1 MYWYV
6 LVGNGTH
13 ILALLKNSTEA
24 ICFAEMGRKWYV
36 LICVDTGFRGSHRD
50 AAMPPPSADM
60 EDGDPHPRP
69 VDEEFFDCRPDAADM
84 EEAIG
89 KFMEGME
96 KQERTG
102 FAALHKLLQGLPVP
116 VLKTAGCM
124 TQAEASE
131 GGFLRD
137 LDEDEKKWFT
147 PSELLLYKV
156 AVEHRYITVHNGT
169 ALYVLVHTSTY

>member
-1 MYWYV
+1 
-6 LVGNGTH
+6 
-13 ILALLKNSTEA
+13 
-24 ICFAEMGRKWYV
+24 
-36 LICVDTGFRGSHRD
+36 
-50 AAMPPPSADM
+50 MPPPSADHASM
-60 EDGDPHPRP
+60 EDGDPHPCP
-69 VDEEFFDCRPDAADM
+69 EDEEFFECRPDTADM

-102 FAALHKLLQGLPVP
+102 YAALHKLLQGLPVP

-124 TQAEASE
+124 TQAEAFE

-137 LDEDEKKWFT
+137 LDEDEKKRFT

-156 AVEHRYITVHNGT
+156 AVEHRYITVHPGT
-169 ALYVLVHTSTY
+169 N